1 VAVVAFAA
9 AIDLRSALVMLA
21 TLPLVP
27 VFMWLIGRYTAERT
41 RERWLALRLLSA
53 HFLDVVRGLP
63 TLRAFNR
70 AHGEAATLADVGE
83 RYRRATMGT
92 LRVAFLSGSVLEL
105 AATLGV
111 ALVAVTVGVRLVGGG
126 LGLQAGLTV
135 LVLAPELYLPLRRLG
150 AEYHASA
157 DGLAVADRILGLL
170 EAPPAVRDKGMLA
183 APDPAVEVVRFE
195 RVSFSYPGRSEP
207 VLAGFELELRPGE
220 VVALVGASGAGK
232 STVADLLLRLAD
244 PQAGRITVGGA
255 DLAGC
260 RAESWRE
267 QLAWVPQRPAIVRGT
282 VADNIRLADPS
293 ASDDRV
299 REAAELAGA
308 DVFVRRLPDDYRTGI
323 GDGGRPLSAG
333 ERRRIALA
341 RAFLRSASL
350 LVLDEPT
357 ADLDDESAE
366 IVAEAIERHRP
377 GRTVLVVAHR
387 PELVRQ
393 ADRVVRLEA
402 GQAVEPAQEVAA

>member
-1 VAVVAFAA
+1 
-9 AIDLRSALVMLA
+9 
-21 TLPLVP
+21 
-27 VFMWLIGRYTAERT
+27 MWLIGRYTAERT

>member
-1 VAVVAFAA
+1 
-9 AIDLRSALVMLA
+9 
-21 TLPLVP
+21 
-27 VFMWLIGRYTAERT
+27 
-41 RERWLALRLLSA
+41 
-53 HFLDVVRGLP
+53 
-63 TLRAFNR
+63 
-70 AHGEAATLADVGE
+70 
-83 RYRRATMGT
+83 
-92 LRVAFLSGSVLEL
+92 
-105 AATLGV
+105 
-111 ALVAVTVGVRLVGGG
+111 
-126 LGLQAGLTV
+126 
-135 LVLAPELYLPLRRLG
+135 
-150 AEYHASA
+150 
-157 DGLAVADRILGLL
+157 
-170 EAPPAVRDKGMLA
+170 MLA

-244 PQAGRITVGGA
+244 PQAGRITVGGV

-260 RAESWRE
+260 RADSWRE

-308 DVFVRRLPDDYRTGI
+308 DVFVRRLPDEYRTGI

-350 LVLDEPT
+350 VVLDEPT

-387 PELVRQ
+387 PELVRH

-402 GQAVEPAQEVAA
+402 GRAVELAQEVAA